1 MNKFLLRI
9 CLSDAVYF
17 SAASFAIVWLT
28 NFLYEYLEKT
38 TGKISMAA
46 ALIIVFSIILIMFFL
61 TIVDLLLREPE
72 KGRIRFW
79 ERVQAV
85 FLFIIASAV
94 ILGTLGIL
102 FFVQV

>member
-1 MNKFLLRI
+1 MNKLLLRI

-17 SAASFAIVWLT
+17 SAASFVIVWLT

-38 TGKISMAA
+38 TGKISMSA

-61 TIVDLLLREPE
+61 TVIDLLLREPE

-79 ERVQAV
+79 ERILAIL
-85 FLFIIASAV
+85 LFMIVSAI
-94 ILGTLGIL
+94 ILGVLGVL
-102 FFVQV
+102 FWVQV